1 MTCVFV
7 FVSVTG
13 LDRLSRLSIRGKL
26 VGQDAARVILFL
38 CAAHFLFW
46 YGAHLFENQ
55 PFAKPL
61 EQFQTWDIINH
72 DDPEG
77 RIAIHDQLSKAPG
90 KQLVFVRYWPQHTFQ
105 EWVHNAADIDASST
119 YGRATSALLKTP
131 NFCVTI
137 RIAPP
142 WLLEPDARPPK
153 LTHYAP
159 DSTLQ
164 FETPH

>member
-1 MTCVFV
+1 
-7 FVSVTG
+7 
-13 LDRLSRLSIRGKL
+13 
-26 VGQDAARVILFL
+26 VGREAALVILFL

-46 YGAHLFENQ
+46 YGVHLFENQ
-55 PFAKPL
+55 PFTRPL

-105 EWVHNAADIDASST
+105 EWVHNAADIDGAPIIWARDL
-119 YGRATSALLKTP
+119 GATENAELIRYYPDRSA
-131 NFCVTI
+131 
-137 RIAPP
+137 

-153 LTHYAP
+153 LTPYVP

-164 FETPH
+164 FETPP